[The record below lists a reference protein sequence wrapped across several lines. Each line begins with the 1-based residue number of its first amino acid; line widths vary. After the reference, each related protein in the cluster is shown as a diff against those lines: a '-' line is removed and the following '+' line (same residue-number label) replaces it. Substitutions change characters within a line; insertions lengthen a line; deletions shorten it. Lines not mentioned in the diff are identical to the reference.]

1 MYSKLLILVAPEV
14 TNKNFYRLFEIR
26 DTNKRTIFLWFD
38 REGTNLIQHTCRD
51 LAIQWAFSGSFTFN

>member
-14 TNKNFYRLFEIR
+14 TNKNLYRRFEIR

-51 LAIQWAFSGSFTFN
+51 LTIQWAISGSFT